1 MNINEEL
8 YWSKLDNTGKLYP
21 AVSDLGS
28 TNVFRMS
35 AYLYEDIDPNILKD
49 ALNKALS
56 AMPIF
61 KVKLRRGLFWP
72 YFEINFDE
80 PIVYEENFYPCKTIL
95 KKENNNFLFKLSYFK
110 NKINLEVFHALGDG
124 AGMLRFLN
132 YILYYYLKEI
142 HPNEISDNIDTYESN
157 VSTIELGEDAF
168 AKHKDVSEIK
178 SNFKTKKAY
187 SIPGTLMDSGKLK
200 VIIAKFP
207 VKDFLKL
214 VKSKNATVSTY
225 LTALII
231 YAIYSEDLKKD
242 SLKKP
247 ITVCLPTNLRFY
259 FETST
264 LRNFFTCI
272 YPTVDFENENYTFDN
287 ILEIVSAEFKK
298 YLDKDF
304 LAQRIKYFGSLEKN
318 PLFRIVPLAI
328 KNYAI
333 KNVYRSSEK
342 SQTTIISSLGIIE
355 FKNGIDNFV
364 KDLEIILSPSF
375 SNPFKSM
382 NFSYKD
388 TFYLNFSS
396 LIEDTETIKFIVR
409 YLVNEGMDIS
419 IYTNEVE

>member
-28 TNVFRMS
+28 TNVFRIS
-35 AYLYEDIDPNILKD
+35 AYLNEEIKPDTLRI

-72 YFEINFDE
+72 YFEMNFDE
-80 PIVYEENFYPCKTIL
+80 PIINEEDVYPCKTIL
-95 KKENNNFLFKLSYFK
+95 KKENNYFLFKLSYF
-110 NKINLEVFHALGDG
+110 NKKISLDVFHALGDG
-124 AGMLRFLN
+124 TGMLKFFN
-132 YILYYYLKEI
+132 YILYYYLKELY
-142 HPNEISDNIDTYESN
+142 PEKISDNIVTYDSKIAT
-157 VSTIELGEDAF
+157 VALGEDAF
-168 AKHKDVSEIK
+168 EKHKDVSNIK
-178 SNFKTKKAY
+178 NNYKTKKAY
-187 SIPGTLMDSGKLK
+187 SVPGTLMDSRKLK
-200 VIIAKFP
+200 VIIAKCP
-207 VKDFLKL
+207 LADFLKL
-214 VKSKNATVSTY
+214 VKSKKVTVSIY

-247 ITVCLPTNLRFY
+247 ITVCLPTNLRIY

-287 ILEIVSAEFKK
+287 ILEIVASEFKK

-318 PLFRIVPLAI
+318 PAFRIIPLAI

-333 KNVYRSSEK
+333 KGVYRNSEK
-342 SQTTIISSLGIIE
+342 SQTTVLSSLGKIE
-355 FKNGIDNFV
+355 FKNGIDDFV
-364 KDLEIILSPSF
+364 NDLEMILSPSF
-375 SNPFKSM
+375 SNPFKTMSL
-382 NFSYKD
+382 SYKD
-388 TFYLNFSS
+388 NFYLNFTS
-396 LIEDTETIKFIVR
+396 LIEDTDIIRFIIR
-409 YLVNEGMDIS
+409 YLANEGLDMS